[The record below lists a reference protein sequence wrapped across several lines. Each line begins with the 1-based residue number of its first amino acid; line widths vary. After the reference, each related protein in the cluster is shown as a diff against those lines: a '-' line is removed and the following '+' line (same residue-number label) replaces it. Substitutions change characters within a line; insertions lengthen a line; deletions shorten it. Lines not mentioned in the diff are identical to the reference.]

1 MTKIMIADDHQLVAE
16 GLKTIVEQNENNQV
30 ISMAANGAELM
41 KQLEIVQPDLILLDI
56 DMPVMNGMEALPLI
70 RKKHPEIK
78 VIVLTMHEEKGLVR
92 KFTTLGASGFVV
104 KSTDQEELLMAI
116 NRVLK
121 GGQYFSS
128 TLTLNMIAQGMS
140 PATDSEF
147 DDKKALL
154 TDREVE
160 ILKLIA
166 EGLSNKE
173 IGGKLFIS
181 HRTVDTHRTNLM
193 KKLEVNN
200 IAGLIRYAIKHGFIR

>member
-1 MTKIMIADDHQLVAE
+1 MTKIIIADDHQLVAE
-16 GLKTIVEQNENNQV
+16 GLKAIVEQNENNRV
-30 ISMAANGAELM
+30 ISMASNGAELL

-70 RKKHPEIK
+70 KKKYPEVK
-78 VIVLTMHEEKGLVR
+78 VIVLTMHEEKSLVK
-92 KFTTLGASGFVV
+92 KFTSLGAQGFVV
-104 KSTDQEELLMAI
+104 KSTDQDELLMAI
-116 NRVLK
+116 NRVIY

-128 TLTLNMIAQGMS
+128 SLTLNMIAQGMS
-140 PATDSEF
+140 PATNSDF
-147 DDKKALL
+147 DDKKAIL

-166 EGLSNKE
+166 AGMSNKE
-173 IGGKLFIS
+173 IGEKLFIS

-200 IAGLIRYAIKHGFIR
+200 IAGLIRYAIKHGFVE

>member
-1 MTKIMIADDHQLVAE
+1 MTKIIIADDHQLVAE
-16 GLKTIVEQNENNQV
+16 GLKAIVEQNENNQV
-30 ISMAANGAELM
+30 ISMASNGAELL

-70 RKKHPEIK
+70 KKKYPEVK
-78 VIVLTMHEEKGLVR
+78 VIVLTMHEEKSLVK
-92 KFTTLGASGFVV
+92 KFTSLGAQGFVV
-104 KSTDQEELLMAI
+104 KSTDQDELLMAI
-116 NRVLK
+116 NRVIY

-128 TLTLNMIAQGMS
+128 SLTLNMIAQGMS
-140 PATDSEF
+140 PATNSDF
-147 DDKKALL
+147 DDKKAIL

-166 EGLSNKE
+166 AGMSNKE
-173 IGGKLFIS
+173 IGEKLFIS

-200 IAGLIRYAIKHGFIR
+200 IAGLIRYAIKHGFVE